1 MSENKNKMRLSF
13 AEITQ
18 GRNVTIEERLL
29 FEAGYMAGQ
38 KAMQERCA
46 TSCEN
51 FGGFKNG
58 YACASAIRSIG
69 EDDDINNTR
78 D

>member
-1 MSENKNKMRLSF
+1 MHTNKNKMRLAF

-46 TSCEN
+46 ADCEN
-51 FGGFKNG
+51 FGGFKDG

-69 EDDDINNTR
+69 EDNGINDTR